1 MFPVCSCFNFFSL
14 FFGPFLCWC
23 YILVN
28 IYNFVFLFAGV
39 KYVGP
44 NGKVNNMCKAYEAA
58 KYDLIVISDSS
69 ILSKYSK
76 SGWLFFF
83 FFLRNL
89 IFCDWEGELSLI
101 CTISIC
107 TFLEDLDCKR
117 KKKLTLAQIE
127 AIKFLC
133 LIIMLTSHK
142 ILTKHQYQLKKGDC
156 ICTERQMFKVGWQI
170 IWHHHD

>member
-1 MFPVCSCFNFFSL
+1 MLHTCQYL
-14 FFGPFLCWC
+14 QFL
-23 YILVN
+23 I
-28 IYNFVFLFAGV
+28 FLFAGV

-83 FFLRNL
+83 FSFLRNL

-107 TFLEDLDCKR
+107 TFLEGLDCKR
-117 KKKLTLAQIE
+117 GKKWTLAQIE

-142 ILTKHQYQLKKGDC
+142 ILTKHQYQMKKGDC
-156 ICTERQMFKVGWQI
+156 ICNGRQMFRVRWQI
-170 IWHHHD
+170 VWNHHD

>member
-1 MFPVCSCFNFFSL
+1 M
-14 FFGPFLCWC
+14 
-23 YILVN
+23 LVN
-28 IYNFVFLFAGV
+28 IYNFDFCLFAGV

-89 IFCDWEGELSLI
+89 IFCD
-101 CTISIC
+101 
-107 TFLEDLDCKR
+107 
-117 KKKLTLAQIE
+117 
-127 AIKFLC
+127 
-133 LIIMLTSHK
+133 
-142 ILTKHQYQLKKGDC
+142 
-156 ICTERQMFKVGWQI
+156 
-170 IWHHHD
+170 